1 VKRLVIADDGTQTE
15 YDRLL
20 LATGSTPF
28 MLPVP
33 GKDLQGVIAYRDIHD
48 TNAMIAAAEQHTH
61 AVVIGGGLLGLE
73 AANGLKMRGMQ
84 VSVVHLPGWLMERQL
99 DPVAGKMLQK
109 SLEDRGLNFLLEKI
123 PKPYSVMNKVRS
135 KRYVLLTGWK
145 FRRN

>member
-109 SLEDRGLNFLLEKI
+109 SLEDRGLNFYSKKI
-123 PKPYSVMNKVRS
+123 PKPYSVMNRVRS